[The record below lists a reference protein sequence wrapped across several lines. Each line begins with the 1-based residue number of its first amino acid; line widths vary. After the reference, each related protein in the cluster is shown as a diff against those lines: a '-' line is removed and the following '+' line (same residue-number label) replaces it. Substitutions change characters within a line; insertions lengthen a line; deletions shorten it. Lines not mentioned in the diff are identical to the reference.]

1 MGPESNDD
9 GLLAPF
15 PGERDHR
22 LKQMTVPEMDTVKK
36 ACRYY
41 SHLTHSKS
49 CLCGSSAF
57 FANTRAPTW

>member
-1 MGPESNDD
+1 MGPETDD
-9 GLLAPF
+9 DSLLSPL

-36 ACRYY
+36 TGRYY

-49 CLCGSSAF
+49 CRCGKCAF